1 MKQREIWKRIGI
13 GLLSAT
19 LLLGNVQCV
28 WASENPESLNTSAY
42 SEYNISLST
51 SRTKGTRDELGLLGS
66 GLTISWTPVGEL
78 TDHAE
83 LRASIDK
90 YLGVTGEGKNKQG
103 SLYTNIKG
111 KNDYNN
117 VFSVAMNNSA
127 VKKALNT
134 NKNFIANAAC
144 NSYTDLDIDDE
155 EKCVNMAL
163 NAYFNLL
170 PDGTEANADASLTR
184 AQFMAMVMRADT
196 PVTDIQTDTAFEKS
210 VGQSEYNKYA
220 QSVNKNSYLTLNNQL
235 YNSSM
240 TRAEAVYTIVSRY
253 YADSLKNASSSAS
266 CYTDAK
272 DGGAVAKSDRASALN
287 NSISNPDSGMDREL
301 YKGLCVAKE
310 KNLLTSARSRWDEA
324 ITKNEA
330 IALLRS
336 VYTHKLVECNAKGT
350 LLTSSSTSTNK
361 TTTVKKATAT
371 KKQTVKIKKYK
382 KSKKLYVKKAT
393 KAYKVT
399 STGKLKAAKSLK
411 KSVKVT
417 VVGTSTVK
425 KIKYYAIKSGKST
438 MLVKQSLLSKT
449 KPKTAKPSSKP
460 STNSSSNSS
469 GGSSNSSTSKHP
481 IPQNNTPSGY
491 KGPTNWYG
499 KVDKYGNSPERDIKT
514 VKVVDG
520 KVEYR
525 DIDGKIKYGKCKYIW
540 GGYSYWYTMKDGR
553 GFWMPIENTDLVA
566 GYWDESD
573 INGMWNEQN
582 MDIKG

>member
-51 SRTKGTRDELGLLGS
+51 SKTKGTGDELGLLGS

-90 YLGVTGEGKNKQG
+90 YLGVTGEGKSKQG

-127 VKKALNT
+127 VEKALNT

-196 PVTDIQTDTAFEKS
+196 PVTEIQTDTAFEKS
-210 VGQSEYNKYA
+210 VGQSEYNRYA
-220 QSVNKNSYLTLNNQL
+220 QSVNKDSYLTLNNQL

-301 YKGLCVAKE
+301 YKSLCVAKE

-361 TTTVKKATAT
+361 TTAVKKTTAT

-399 STGKLKAAKSLK
+399 SAGKLKVAKSLK
-411 KSVKVT
+411 KSAKVT

-425 KIKYYAIKSGKST
+425 KVKYYAIKSGKST

-449 KPKTAKPSSKP
+449 KPNSSNPSSKP
-460 STNSSSNSS
+460 STNSSNSS
-469 GGSSNSSTSKHP
+469 NKPSKTKYNYTYNDKGQKVVTQDNGVPSNAANYAWDDFIRCKMPGVKPHHGDKC
-481 IPQNNTPSGY
+481 IGY
-491 KGPTNWYG
+491 KMVSG
-499 KVDKYGNSPERDIKT
+499 KKKNIYYNKEDNECY
-514 VKVVDG
+514 
-520 KVEYR
+520 Y
-525 DIDGKIKYGKCKYIW
+525 ID
-540 GGYSYWYTMKDGR
+540 
-553 GFWMPIENTDLVA
+553 A
-566 GYWDESD
+566 
-573 INGMWNEQN
+573 NGMESGV
-582 MDIKG
+582 MHKGVWDDMTDEDWETPGFE

>member
-51 SRTKGTRDELGLLGS
+51 SKTKGTRDELGLLGS

-90 YLGVTGEGKNKQG
+90 YLGVTGEGKSKQG

-127 VKKALNT
+127 VEKALNT

-196 PVTDIQTDTAFEKS
+196 PVTEIQTDTAFEKS
-210 VGQSEYNKYA
+210 VGQSEYNRYA
-220 QSVNKNSYLTLNNQL
+220 QSVNKDSYLTLNNQL

-301 YKGLCVAKE
+301 YKSLCVAKE

-399 STGKLKAAKSLK
+399 SAGKLKVAKSLK
-411 KSVKVT
+411 KSAKVT

-449 KPKTAKPSSKP
+449 KPHSKPSKPSKPSSKP
-460 STNSSSNSS
+460 STNSSNKPSNVDS
-469 GGSSNSSTSKHP
+469 GK
-481 IPQNNTPSGY
+481 NTATFDPNGGWDDFIRCKMPGVKPHHGDKCVGY
-491 KGPTNWYG
+491 KMVNG
-499 KVDKYGNSPERDIKT
+499 KKKNIYYNKADNDCYYIDANGMESGVMHKDSFKYINPD
-514 VKVVDG
+514 VDG
-520 KVEYR
+520 FK
-525 DIDGKIKYGKCKYIW
+525 
-540 GGYSYWYTMKDGR
+540 
-553 GFWMPIENTDLVA
+553 
-566 GYWDESD
+566 
-573 INGMWNEQN
+573 
-582 MDIKG
+582 

>member
-51 SRTKGTRDELGLLGS
+51 SKTKGTGDELGLLGS

-90 YLGVTGEGKNKQG
+90 YLGVTGEGKSKQG

-127 VKKALNT
+127 VEKALNT

-196 PVTDIQTDTAFEKS
+196 PVTEIQTDTAFEKS
-210 VGQSEYNKYA
+210 VGQSEYNRYA
-220 QSVNKNSYLTLNNQL
+220 QSVNKDSYLTLNNQL

-301 YKGLCVAKE
+301 YKSLCVAKE

-399 STGKLKAAKSLK
+399 STGKLKVAKSLK
-411 KSVKVT
+411 KSAKVT

-425 KIKYYAIKSGKST
+425 KVKYYAIKSGKST

-449 KPKTAKPSSKP
+449 KPKAAKPSSKP
-460 STNSSSNSS
+460 SSKPKYNYEYNDKGQKVVTQDNGVPSNAANYAWDEFIRCKMP
-469 GGSSNSSTSKHP
+469 GVKPHHGDKCV
-481 IPQNNTPSGY
+481 GY
-491 KGPTNWYG
+491 KM
-499 KVDKYGNSPERDIKT
+499 
-514 VKVVDG
+514 VDG
-520 KVEYR
+520 KKKNIYYNKANNKCYF
-525 DIDGKIKYGKCKYIW
+525 IDWDGLKCDVMHKGVW
-540 GGYSYWYTMKDGR
+540 DHMTDEDWETP
-553 GFWMPIENTDLVA
+553 GFE
-566 GYWDESD
+566 
-573 INGMWNEQN
+573 
-582 MDIKG
+582 

>member
-1 MKQREIWKRIGI
+1 MKQREIWKRIGT

-42 SEYNISLST
+42 SEYNISLSP
-51 SRTKGTRDELGLLGS
+51 SKTKGTRDELGLLGS

-78 TDHAE
+78 TDHTE

-90 YLGVTGEGKNKQG
+90 YLGVTGEGKSKQG

-196 PVTDIQTDTAFEKS
+196 PVTEIQTDTAFEKS

-220 QSVNKNSYLTLNNQL
+220 QSVNKDSYLTLNNQL

-253 YADSLKNASSSAS
+253 YTDSLKNASSSAS

-301 YKGLCVAKE
+301 YKSLCVAKE

-411 KSVKVT
+411 KSAKVT
-417 VVGTSTVK
+417 VVGTATVK
-425 KIKYYAIKSGKST
+425 KVKYYAIKSGKST
-438 MLVKQSLLSKT
+438 LLVKQSLLSKT

-460 STNSSSNSS
+460 STNSSNKPSKSKYNYTYNDKGQKVVTQDNGVPSNAANYAWDDFIRCKMP
-469 GGSSNSSTSKHP
+469 GVKPHHGDKCV
-481 IPQNNTPSGY
+481 GY
-491 KGPTNWYG
+491 KMVNG
-499 KVDKYGNSPERDIKT
+499 KKKNIYYNKEDNQCYFIAANG
-514 VKVVDG
+514 
-520 KVEYR
+520 
-525 DIDGKIKYGKCKYIW
+525 
-540 GGYSYWYTMKDGR
+540 M
-553 GFWMPIENTDLVA
+553 
-566 GYWDESD
+566 ESD
-573 INGMWNEQN
+573 VMH
-582 MDIKG
+582 KGVWDHMTDEDWETPGFE

>member
-90 YLGVTGEGKNKQG
+90 YLGVTGEGKSKQG

-127 VKKALNT
+127 VEKALNT

-196 PVTDIQTDTAFEKS
+196 PVTEIQTDTAFEKS
-210 VGQSEYNKYA
+210 VGQSEYNRYA
-220 QSVNKNSYLTLNNQL
+220 QSVNKDSYLTLNNQL

-253 YADSLKNASSSAS
+253 YADSLKNASSSTS

-301 YKGLCVAKE
+301 YKSLCVAKE

-361 TTTVKKATAT
+361 TTTVKKTTA

-399 STGKLKAAKSLK
+399 STGKLKVAKSLK
-411 KSVKVT
+411 KSAKVT

-425 KIKYYAIKSGKST
+425 KVKYYAIKSGKST

-449 KPKTAKPSSKP
+449 KPHYSKPSSKP
-460 STNSSSNSS
+460 STKPSNNNNKPSNVDS
-469 GGSSNSSTSKHP
+469 GNGTATFDPNGGWDDFIRCSMPGVKPHHGDKCV
-481 IPQNNTPSGY
+481 GY
-491 KGPTNWYG
+491 KMVNG
-499 KVDKYGNSPERDIKT
+499 KKKYVYYNKADNDCYYIDANGMESGVMHKDSFKYINPD
-514 VKVVDG
+514 VDG
-520 KVEYR
+520 FK
-525 DIDGKIKYGKCKYIW
+525 
-540 GGYSYWYTMKDGR
+540 
-553 GFWMPIENTDLVA
+553 
-566 GYWDESD
+566 
-573 INGMWNEQN
+573 
-582 MDIKG
+582 

>member
-42 SEYNISLST
+42 SEYNISLSP
-51 SRTKGTRDELGLLGS
+51 SKTKGTGDELGLLGS

-90 YLGVTGEGKNKQG
+90 YLGVTGEGKSKQG

-127 VKKALNT
+127 VEKALNT

-196 PVTDIQTDTAFEKS
+196 PVTEIQTDTAFEKS
-210 VGQSEYNKYA
+210 VGQSEYNRYA
-220 QSVNKNSYLTLNNQL
+220 QSVNKDSYLTLNNQL

-301 YKGLCVAKE
+301 YKSLCVAKE

-399 STGKLKAAKSLK
+399 STGKLKVAKSLK
-411 KSVKVT
+411 KSAKVT

-449 KPKTAKPSSKP
+449 KPHSSKPSSKP
-460 STNSSSNSS
+460 STNSNHNSS
-469 GGSSNSSTSKHP
+469 
-481 IPQNNTPSGY
+481 NTPSKTKYNYTYNDKGQKVVTQDNGVPSNAANYAWDDFIRCKMPGVKPHHGDKCVGY
-491 KGPTNWYG
+491 KM
-499 KVDKYGNSPERDIKT
+499 
-514 VKVVDG
+514 VDG
-520 KVEYR
+520 KKKNIYYNKANNKCYFIDWDGLKCDVMHKDAFK
-525 DIDGKIKYGKCKYIW
+525 DIDPDV
-540 GGYSYWYTMKDGR
+540 DG
-553 GFWMPIENTDLVA
+553 F
-566 GYWDESD
+566 
-573 INGMWNEQN
+573 
-582 MDIKG
+582 K

>member
-51 SRTKGTRDELGLLGS
+51 SKTKGIRDELGLLGS

-90 YLGVTGEGKNKQG
+90 YLGVTGEGKSKQG

-220 QSVNKNSYLTLNNQL
+220 QSVNKDSYLTLNNQL

-301 YKGLCVAKE
+301 YKSLCVAKE

-399 STGKLKAAKSLK
+399 STGKLKVAKSLK
-411 KSVKVT
+411 KSAKVT
-417 VVGTSTVK
+417 VVGTAKVK
-425 KIKYYAIKSGKST
+425 KVKYYAIKSGKST
-438 MLVKQSLLSKT
+438 LLVKQSLLSKT
-449 KPKTAKPSSKP
+449 KPHSAKPSSKP
-460 STNSSSNSS
+460 STNNNHSS
-469 GGSSNSSTSKHP
+469 GVSMTTNPEYFVYNDKGKKVATQDNGVPSNVINYAWDDFIRCSMPGVKPHHGDKCV
-481 IPQNNTPSGY
+481 GY
-491 KGPTNWYG
+491 KMVSG
-499 KVDKYGNSPERDIKT
+499 KKKNIYYNKANNKCYFIDW
-514 VKVVDG
+514 DG
-520 KVEYR
+520 L
-525 DIDGKIKYGKCKYIW
+525 KCDV
-540 GGYSYWYTMKDGR
+540 MHKDAWNG
-553 GFWMPIENTDLVA
+553 VS
-566 GYWDESD
+566 DEDDDWISF
-573 INGMWNEQN
+573 E
-582 MDIKG
+582 

>member
-90 YLGVTGEGKNKQG
+90 YLGVTGEGKSKQG

-111 KNDYNN
+111 QNDYNN

-127 VKKALNT
+127 VEKALNT

-196 PVTDIQTDTAFEKS
+196 PVTEIQTDTAFEKS
-210 VGQSEYNKYA
+210 VGQSEYNRYA
-220 QSVNKNSYLTLNNQL
+220 QSVNKDSYLTLNNQL

-301 YKGLCVAKE
+301 YKSLCVAKE

-336 VYTHKLVECNAKGT
+336 VYTHKLVECNVKGT
-350 LLTSSSTSTNK
+350 LLTSSSTNK
-361 TTTVKKATAT
+361 TTTVKKATA

-399 STGKLKAAKSLK
+399 STGKLKVAKSLK

-449 KPKTAKPSSKP
+449 KPHSAKPSKP
-460 STNSSSNSS
+460 STNSSNTTAS
-469 GGSSNSSTSKHP
+469 H
-481 IPQNNTPSGY
+481 PQNNTPSGY
-491 KGPTNWYG
+491 KGPKNDNSLRE
-499 KVDKYGNSPERDIKT
+499 DKNGVALPTDIKK
-514 VKVVDG
+514 VKVVNG

-525 DIDGKIKYGKCKYIW
+525 DMDGKIKYAKYRSVKNS
-540 GGYSYWYTMKDGR
+540 GYVYYEYWYNYREDGM
-553 GFWMPIENTDLVA
+553 WIDVSMTDLTQYPEWA
-566 GYWDESD
+566 IDNIYEEAHGTIY
-573 INGMWNEQN
+573 
-582 MDIKG
+582 

>member
-1 MKQREIWKRIGI
+1 MKQREIWKRISI

-19 LLLGNVQCV
+19 LLLGNAQCV

-42 SEYNISLST
+42 SEYNISLSP
-51 SRTKGTRDELGLLGS
+51 SKTKGTGDELGLLGS

-90 YLGVTGEGKNKQG
+90 YLGVTGEGKSKQG

-220 QSVNKNSYLTLNNQL
+220 QSVNKDSYLTLNNQL

-301 YKGLCVAKE
+301 YKSLCVAKE

-336 VYTHKLVECNAKGT
+336 VYTHKLVECNAKGA

-399 STGKLKAAKSLK
+399 STGKLKVAKSLK
-411 KSVKVT
+411 KSAKVT
-417 VVGTSTVK
+417 VVGTATVK
-425 KIKYYAIKSGKST
+425 KVKYYAIKSGKST

-449 KPKTAKPSSKP
+449 KPKAAKPSSKP
-460 STNSSSNSS
+460 STNSSNTTAS
-469 GGSSNSSTSKHP
+469 H
-481 IPQNNTPSGY
+481 PQNNTPSGY
-491 KGPTNWYG
+491 TKPKNATT
-499 KVDKYGNSPERDIKT
+499 KTDKYDIVIPIDIKK

-525 DIDGKIKYGKCKYIW
+525 DIDGKIKYGKYRAYKNSGYI
-540 GGYSYWYTMKDGR
+540 YYEYWYTMKDGR
-553 GFWMPIENTDLVA
+553 GFWMPIENTNLE
-566 GYWDESD
+566 YWDESD

>member
-13 GLLSAT
+13 GILSAT
-19 LLLGNVQCV
+19 LLLGNAQCV

-42 SEYNISLST
+42 SEYNISLSP
-51 SRTKGTRDELGLLGS
+51 SKTKGTGDELGLLGS

-90 YLGVTGEGKNKQG
+90 YLGVTGEGKSKQG

-196 PVTDIQTDTAFEKS
+196 PVTEIQTDTAFEKS
-210 VGQSEYNKYA
+210 VGQSEYNRYA
-220 QSVNKNSYLTLNNQL
+220 QSVNKDSYLTLNNQL

-301 YKGLCVAKE
+301 YKSLCVAKE

-361 TTTVKKATAT
+361 TTTVKKATAI

-399 STGKLKAAKSLK
+399 SAGKLKVAKSLK
-411 KSVKVT
+411 KSAKVT

-438 MLVKQSLLSKT
+438 LLVKQSLLSKT
-449 KPKTAKPSSKP
+449 KPKSAKPSSN
-460 STNSSSNSS
+460 NSSNHSGVSMTTNPKYFVYNDKGKKVATQDNGVPSNVINYAWDDFIRCNMP
-469 GGSSNSSTSKHP
+469 GVKPHHGDKCV
-481 IPQNNTPSGY
+481 GY
-491 KGPTNWYG
+491 KMVSGKKKNIYYNKANNKCYFIDWDGLKCDVMHKDAWAGMTDEDWNGP
-499 KVDKYGNSPERDIKT
+499 
-514 VKVVDG
+514 
-520 KVEYR
+520 
-525 DIDGKIKYGKCKYIW
+525 
-540 GGYSYWYTMKDGR
+540 
-553 GFWMPIENTDLVA
+553 GFE
-566 GYWDESD
+566 
-573 INGMWNEQN
+573 
-582 MDIKG
+582 

>member
-51 SRTKGTRDELGLLGS
+51 SKTKGTGDELGLLGS

-90 YLGVTGEGKNKQG
+90 YLGVTGEGKSKQG

-127 VKKALNT
+127 VEKALNT

-196 PVTDIQTDTAFEKS
+196 PVTEIQTDTAFEKS
-210 VGQSEYNKYA
+210 VGQSEYNRYA
-220 QSVNKNSYLTLNNQL
+220 QSVNKDSYLTLNNQL

-253 YADSLKNASSSAS
+253 YADSLQNASSSAS

-301 YKGLCVAKE
+301 YKSLCVAKE

-336 VYTHKLVECNAKGT
+336 VYTHKLVECNAKGA

-399 STGKLKAAKSLK
+399 STGKLKVAKSLK
-411 KSVKVT
+411 KSAKVT
-417 VVGTSTVK
+417 VVGTATVK
-425 KIKYYAIKSGKST
+425 KVKYYAIKSGKST
-438 MLVKQSLLSKT
+438 LLVKQSLLSKT
-449 KPKTAKPSSKP
+449 KPKATKPSSNKP
-460 STNSSSNSS
+460 STKPSSNSS
-469 GGSSNSSTSKHP
+469 STNKPLYSKHYEYNDKGQKVATQDNGKPSNSEWYAYDEFIRCNMPGVKPHHGDKC
-481 IPQNNTPSGY
+481 IGY
-491 KGPTNWYG
+491 KMVNG
-499 KVDKYGNSPERDIKT
+499 KKKNIYYNKSDNQCY
-514 VKVVDG
+514 
-520 KVEYR
+520 Y
-525 DIDGKIKYGKCKYIW
+525 ID
-540 GGYSYWYTMKDGR
+540 
-553 GFWMPIENTDLVA
+553 A
-566 GYWDESD
+566 
-573 INGMWNEQN
+573 NGMECNVNHVHMWDGVDWDDGLGFE
-582 MDIKG
+582 

>member
-51 SRTKGTRDELGLLGS
+51 SKTKGTRDELGLLGS

-90 YLGVTGEGKNKQG
+90 YLGVTGEGKSKQG

-127 VKKALNT
+127 VEKALNT

-196 PVTDIQTDTAFEKS
+196 PVTEIQTDTAFEKS
-210 VGQSEYNKYA
+210 VGQSEYNRYA
-220 QSVNKNSYLTLNNQL
+220 QSVNKDSYLTLNNQL

-301 YKGLCVAKE
+301 YKSLCVAKE

-399 STGKLKAAKSLK
+399 STGKLKVAKSLK
-411 KSVKVT
+411 KSAKVT
-417 VVGTSTVK
+417 VVGTATVK
-425 KIKYYAIKSGKST
+425 KVKYYAIKSGKST
-438 MLVKQSLLSKT
+438 LLVKQSLVSKT
-449 KPKTAKPSSKP
+449 KPKATKPSSNKP
-460 STNSSSNSS
+460 STKPSSNSS
-469 GGSSNSSTSKHP
+469 STNKPLYSKHYEYNDKGQKVATQDNGKPSNSEWYAYDEFIRCNMPGVKPHHGDKC
-481 IPQNNTPSGY
+481 IGY
-491 KGPTNWYG
+491 KMVNG
-499 KVDKYGNSPERDIKT
+499 KKKNIYYNKSDNQCY
-514 VKVVDG
+514 
-520 KVEYR
+520 Y
-525 DIDGKIKYGKCKYIW
+525 ID
-540 GGYSYWYTMKDGR
+540 
-553 GFWMPIENTDLVA
+553 A
-566 GYWDESD
+566 
-573 INGMWNEQN
+573 NGMECNVNHVHMWDGVDWDDGLGFE
-582 MDIKG
+582 

>member
-90 YLGVTGEGKNKQG
+90 YLGVTGEGKSKQG

-127 VKKALNT
+127 VEKALNT

-220 QSVNKNSYLTLNNQL
+220 QSVNKDSYLTLNNQL

-301 YKGLCVAKE
+301 YKSLCVAKE

-399 STGKLKAAKSLK
+399 STGKLKVAKSLK
-411 KSVKVT
+411 KSAKVT

-425 KIKYYAIKSGKST
+425 KVKYYAIKSGKST
-438 MLVKQSLLSKT
+438 LLVKQSLLSKT
-449 KPKTAKPSSKP
+449 KPKATKPSSNKP
-460 STNSSSNSS
+460 STKPSSNSS
-469 GGSSNSSTSKHP
+469 STNKPLYSKHYEYNDKGQKVATQDNGKPSNSEWYAYDEFIRCNMPGVKPHHGDKC
-481 IPQNNTPSGY
+481 IGY
-491 KGPTNWYG
+491 KMVNG
-499 KVDKYGNSPERDIKT
+499 KKKNIYYNKSDNQCY
-514 VKVVDG
+514 
-520 KVEYR
+520 Y
-525 DIDGKIKYGKCKYIW
+525 ID
-540 GGYSYWYTMKDGR
+540 
-553 GFWMPIENTDLVA
+553 A
-566 GYWDESD
+566 
-573 INGMWNEQN
+573 NGMECNVNHVHMWDGVDWDDGLGFE
-582 MDIKG
+582 

>member
-127 VKKALNT
+127 VEKALNT

-196 PVTDIQTDTAFEKS
+196 PVTEIQTDTAFEKS
-210 VGQSEYNKYA
+210 VGQSEYNRYA
-220 QSVNKNSYLTLNNQL
+220 QSVNKDSYLTLNNQL

-301 YKGLCVAKE
+301 YKSLCVAKE

-361 TTTVKKATAT
+361 TTTVKKTTA

-399 STGKLKAAKSLK
+399 STGKLKVAKSLK
-411 KSVKVT
+411 KSAKVT

-425 KIKYYAIKSGKST
+425 KVKYYAIKSGKST

-449 KPKTAKPSSKP
+449 KPHSSHPAKPSSKP
-460 STNSSSNSS
+460 STNRGNTTAS
-469 GGSSNSSTSKHP
+469 H
-481 IPQNNTPSGY
+481 PQNNTPSGY
-491 KGPTNWYG
+491 KGPKNDNSLRE
-499 KVDKYGNSPERDIKT
+499 DKNGVALPTDIKK
-514 VKVVDG
+514 VKVVNG

-525 DIDGKIKYGKCKYIW
+525 DTDGKIKYAKYRSVKRS
-540 GGYSYWYTMKDGR
+540 GYIYYEYWYNYREDGMWIDI
-553 GFWMPIENTDLVA
+553 GMTDLTQ
-566 GYWDESD
+566 YPDWDIDSIYE
-573 INGMWNEQN
+573 EQHGT
-582 MDIKG
+582 IY

>member
-51 SRTKGTRDELGLLGS
+51 SRTKGTGDELGLLGS

-90 YLGVTGEGKNKQG
+90 YLGVTGEGKSKQG

-127 VKKALNT
+127 VEKALNT

-196 PVTDIQTDTAFEKS
+196 PVTEIQTDTAFEKS
-210 VGQSEYNKYA
+210 VGQSEYNRYA
-220 QSVNKNSYLTLNNQL
+220 QSVNKDSYLTLNNQL

-301 YKGLCVAKE
+301 YKSLCVAKE

-350 LLTSSSTSTNK
+350 LLTSSSTNK
-361 TTTVKKATAT
+361 TTTVKKATA

-399 STGKLKAAKSLK
+399 STGKLKVAKSLK

-449 KPKTAKPSSKP
+449 KPKAAKPSSKP
-460 STNSSSNSS
+460 STNSS
-469 GGSSNSSTSKHP
+469 KHP
-481 IPQNNTPSGY
+481 TPQNNTPSGY
-491 KGPTNWYG
+491 KEPTNHTP
-499 KVDKYGNSPERDIKT
+499 KVTNGVPEVTPITK
-514 VKVVDG
+514 VKVVNG

-525 DIDGKIKYGKCKYIW
+525 DIDGKIKYAKYKFIY

-553 GFWMPIENTDLVA
+553 GFWMPIENTDLE
-566 GYWDESD
+566 YWDEGDMEDFYHAQQMPDSYYD
-573 INGMWNEQN
+573 
-582 MDIKG
+582 

>member
-1 MKQREIWKRIGI
+1 MKQHKIWKQIGI

-28 WASENPESLNTSAY
+28 GASEKPQDLKTSA
-42 SEYNISLST
+42 L
-51 SRTKGTRDELGLLGS
+51 KLLGT
-66 GLTISWTPVGEL
+66 GINLSWMPLAEL

-210 VGQSEYNKYA
+210 VGQSEYNRYA
-220 QSVNKNSYLTLNNQL
+220 QSVNKDSYLTLNNQL

-301 YKGLCVAKE
+301 YKSLCVAKE

-324 ITKNEA
+324 IIKNEA

-336 VYTHKLVECNAKGT
+336 VYTNKLVECNAKGT

-371 KKQTVKIKKYK
+371 KKKYITVKKYK
-382 KSKKLYVKKAT
+382 KSKKLYVKVSSAKAYKNPDTTKGKLAVAKKYKKAT
-393 KAYKVT
+393 KLTVTGTTKYK
-399 STGKLKAAKSLK
+399 GKSYY
-411 KSVKVT
+411 
-417 VVGTSTVK
+417 VV
-425 KIKYYAIKSGKST
+425 KSGKSVY
-438 MLVKQSLLSKT
+438 LVQQSLLSKT
-449 KPKTAKPSSKP
+449 KPKTA
-460 STNSSSNSS
+460 SSSNSNNS
-469 GGSSNSSTSKHP
+469 AKPSSSKHYEYNDKGKKVTTQTVTLP
-481 IPQNNTPSGY
+481 DGYTLSDAYIKARIDKKNPENGDKCIGY
-491 KGPTNWYG
+491 KMVNGKKKLVYWNKEMKKAYYIGPN
-499 KVDKYGNSPERDIKT
+499 
-514 VKVVDG
+514 DG
-520 KVEYR
+520 YVLVETIH
-525 DIDGKIKYGKCKYIW
+525 DMDGF
-540 GGYSYWYTMKDGR
+540 D
-553 GFWMPIENTDLVA
+553 FD
-566 GYWDESD
+566 SD
-573 INGMWNEQN
+573 NG
-582 MDIKG
+582 IVFH

>member
-127 VKKALNT
+127 VEKALNT

-220 QSVNKNSYLTLNNQL
+220 QSVNKDSYLTLNNQL

-301 YKGLCVAKE
+301 YKSLCVAKE

-399 STGKLKAAKSLK
+399 STGKLKVAKSLK
-411 KSVKVT
+411 KSAKVT
-417 VVGTSTVK
+417 VVGTATVK
-425 KIKYYAIKSGKST
+425 KVKYYAIKSGKST

-449 KPKTAKPSSKP
+449 KPKTAKPSSN
-460 STNSSSNSS
+460 NSSNHSNKPTYTKHYDYNDRGQKVATQDNGEPSNSEWYAYDDFIRCNMP
-469 GGSSNSSTSKHP
+469 GVKPHHGDKC
-481 IPQNNTPSGY
+481 IGY
-491 KGPTNWYG
+491 KMVSG
-499 KVDKYGNSPERDIKT
+499 KKKNIYYNKEDNQCY
-514 VKVVDG
+514 
-520 KVEYR
+520 Y
-525 DIDGKIKYGKCKYIW
+525 ID
-540 GGYSYWYTMKDGR
+540 
-553 GFWMPIENTDLVA
+553 A
-566 GYWDESD
+566 
-573 INGMWNEQN
+573 NGMRCDVMHKNVWDGMSNGEWNGPGFE
-582 MDIKG
+582 

>member
-51 SRTKGTRDELGLLGS
+51 SKTKGTGDELGLLGS

-90 YLGVTGEGKNKQG
+90 YLGVTGEGKSKQG

-127 VKKALNT
+127 VEKALNT

-196 PVTDIQTDTAFEKS
+196 PVTEIQTDTAFEKS
-210 VGQSEYNKYA
+210 VGQSEYNRYA
-220 QSVNKNSYLTLNNQL
+220 QSVNKDSYLTLNNQL

-301 YKGLCVAKE
+301 YKSLCVAKE

-350 LLTSSSTSTNK
+350 LLTSSSTNK

-399 STGKLKAAKSLK
+399 SAGKLKVAKSLK
-411 KSVKVT
+411 KSAKVT

-425 KIKYYAIKSGKST
+425 KVKYYAIKSGKST

-449 KPKTAKPSSKP
+449 KPHSAKPSSKP
-460 STNSSSNSS
+460 STNSNHNSS
-469 GGSSNSSTSKHP
+469 
-481 IPQNNTPSGY
+481 NTPSKTKYNYTYNDKGQKVVTQDNGLSPKAPNYAWDDFIRCKMPGVKPHHGDKCIGY
-491 KGPTNWYG
+491 KMVNG
-499 KVDKYGNSPERDIKT
+499 KKKYVYYNKE
-514 VKVVDG
+514 
-520 KVEYR
+520 
-525 DIDGKIKYGKCKYIW
+525 
-540 GGYSYWYTMKDGR
+540 
-553 GFWMPIENTDLVA
+553 ENDCYFLGA
-566 GYWDESD
+566 
-573 INGMWNEQN
+573 NGMECGVTHKDMWDGVFDGDWE
-582 MDIKG
+582 GPGFE